1 MSARRLRKES
11 LSDIVLRGLHDLAPL
26 SDVVTKTLEATER
39 ESTTSAEIERL
50 VSTDAALSAK
60 ILRVVNSAYYGLAG
74 EVFSLNQAVVVLGMQ
89 QIRNLVLSVSVLG
102 LLKSQTPE
110 WQATQQRLWLHSFSS
125 AACAQALARTFKFGP
140 RDAEAVYTGGLLHDI
155 GKLYL
160 FSALTE
166 EYVAFCERA
175 EAAGECSDDLEQ
187 ATFGMGHDEIGG
199 MLAER
204 WHFPNALRD
213 LISLHE
219 GPFDEDASPLLLAV
233 HVADRLTSHGYGEEG
248 RELCLDP
255 VAERWLDTAPGAR
268 AAVVAEMETK
278 IAEASELFGVLLQ

>member
-1 MSARRLRKES
+1 MAAPRFSRES
-11 LSDIVLRGLHDLAPL
+11 VSDLVLRGLHDLPPL

-39 ESTTSAEIERL
+39 ESTTAAEIERL
-50 VSTDAALSAK
+50 VSADVALSAK

-110 WQATQQRLWLHSFSS
+110 LQATQQRLWMHSFSS
-125 AACAQALARTFKFGP
+125 AACAQALARMFKFGP
-140 RDAEAVYTGGLLHDI
+140 RDSEAVSTAGLLHSI

-160 FSALTE
+160 FSAVTE

-175 EAAGECSDDLEQ
+175 AAAGEPTDAREKEV
-187 ATFGMGHDEIGG
+187 FGMGHEEIGG
-199 MLAER
+199 LLAEK
-204 WHFPNALRD
+204 WHFPETLRD
-213 LISLHE
+213 LIAQHE
-219 GPFDEDASPLLLAV
+219 GPFDEDAPSLLLAV
-233 HVADRLTSHGYGEEG
+233 HVADRLTSPGYDGVSEEFDM
-248 RELCLDP
+248 DP
-255 VAERWLDTAPGAR
+255 IAEKWLNTAPGAR
-268 AAVVAEMETK
+268 AVVIAEMEAK